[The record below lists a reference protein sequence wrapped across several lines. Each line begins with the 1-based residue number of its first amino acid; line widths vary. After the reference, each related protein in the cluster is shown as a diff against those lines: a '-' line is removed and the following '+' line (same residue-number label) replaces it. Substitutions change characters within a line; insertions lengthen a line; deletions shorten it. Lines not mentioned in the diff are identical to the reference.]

1 LAWSSQN
8 GRHEQSNNL
17 LLLHCLG
24 SYTWGDLFLLNLNLK
39 SIPYKMNYL
48 LGNKNIV
55 DWGVFA
61 EVEDSTDPELT
72 QQIELVLP
80 EHIQQQIYKL
90 ITDNI
95 DQAKAIEAMAQF

>member
-1 LAWSSQN
+1 
-8 GRHEQSNNL
+8 
-17 LLLHCLG
+17 
-24 SYTWGDLFLLNLNLK
+24 
-39 SIPYKMNYL
+39 MNYL

-80 EHIQQQIYKL
+80 EHIQQQIY
-90 ITDNI
+90 
-95 DQAKAIEAMAQF
+95 

>member
-1 LAWSSQN
+1 
-8 GRHEQSNNL
+8 
-17 LLLHCLG
+17 
-24 SYTWGDLFLLNLNLK
+24 
-39 SIPYKMNYL
+39 MNYL

-95 DQAKAIEAMAQF
+95 DHAKAVEAMAQF

>member
-1 LAWSSQN
+1 
-8 GRHEQSNNL
+8 
-17 LLLHCLG
+17 
-24 SYTWGDLFLLNLNLK
+24 
-39 SIPYKMNYL
+39 MNYL
-48 LGNKNIV
+48 IGNKNIV

-80 EHIQQQIYKL
+80 DHIQQEIYKL

>member
-1 LAWSSQN
+1 
-8 GRHEQSNNL
+8 
-17 LLLHCLG
+17 
-24 SYTWGDLFLLNLNLK
+24 
-39 SIPYKMNYL
+39 MNYL

-80 EHIQQQIYKL
+80 ERIQQQIYKL

-95 DQAKAIEAMAQF
+95 NQAKAVEAMAQF

>member
-1 LAWSSQN
+1 
-8 GRHEQSNNL
+8 
-17 LLLHCLG
+17 
-24 SYTWGDLFLLNLNLK
+24 
-39 SIPYKMNYL
+39 MNYL

-61 EVEDSTDPELT
+61 EVEDSTETELT

-80 EHIQQQIYKL
+80 EHIQQEIYKL

-95 DQAKAIEAMAQF
+95 NQAKAIEAMAQF

>member
-1 LAWSSQN
+1 M
-8 GRHEQSNNL
+8 EV
-17 LLLHCLG
+17 
-24 SYTWGDLFLLNLNLK
+24 Y
-39 SIPYKMNYL
+39 
-48 LGNKNIV
+48 
-55 DWGVFA
+55 WGVFA

-80 EHIQQQIYKL
+80 EHIQQEIYKL

>member
-1 LAWSSQN
+1 MKSTFVILPVQMMVKAMISQRASLCWHLRSGLQTN
-8 GRHEQSNNL
+8 RL
-17 LLLHCLG
+17 TLP
-24 SYTWGDLFLLNLNLK
+24 DL
-39 SIPYKMNYL
+39 MNYL

-55 DWGVFA
+55 DCGVFA

-80 EHIQQQIYKL
+80 EHIQQEIYKL

>member
-1 LAWSSQN
+1 MDYIHALEISLGKKAKIITSIAMFYDLEHPNEFVKDISQIIDEDGIWIN
-8 GRHEQSNNL
+8 Q
-17 LLLHCLG
+17 
-24 SYTWGDLFLLNLNLK
+24 
-39 SIPYKMNYL
+39 MNYL

-80 EHIQQQIYKL
+80 EHIQQQI
-90 ITDNI
+90 
-95 DQAKAIEAMAQF
+95 

>member
-1 LAWSSQN
+1 
-8 GRHEQSNNL
+8 
-17 LLLHCLG
+17 
-24 SYTWGDLFLLNLNLK
+24 
-39 SIPYKMNYL
+39 MNYL

-80 EHIQQQIYKL
+80 EEIQLQIHDL
-90 ITDNI
+90 ITNNI
-95 DQAKAIEAMAQF
+95 DKAKAVNAMAQF

>member
-1 LAWSSQN
+1 
-8 GRHEQSNNL
+8 
-17 LLLHCLG
+17 
-24 SYTWGDLFLLNLNLK
+24 
-39 SIPYKMNYL
+39 MNYL
-48 LGNKNIV
+48 ILNIGNKNIV

-80 EHIQQQIYKL
+80 DHIQQEIYKL

-95 DQAKAIEAMAQF
+95 D